1 MIKVKEYLRNV
12 GKSTI
17 YAASDVLGEHYSNLK
32 DFKNTNRE
40 VFTEAYVGI
49 KDYKKTFNRVKT
61 SIQKSDVYTAASLG
75 INNVVSD
82 LQTGNFYNKERENEY
97 STKYGGD
104 LMSDSD
110 WDMDDSNFDWD
121 AKSGVTDGEK
131 IIATAIKKNNKMS
144 TYMMADSVAKGHK
157 AIVDSS
163 RENTTMLYVQQEKL
177 LNKVGGGID
186 NITSLLRS
194 NIDNTSKVQGRQIEN
209 TNRFFTSMEK
219 KTDKIVAQLD
229 EMIQMQRNL
238 YKNELDKEKERKRNT
253 VTDIANNGIPD
264 LKEYGKI
271 VKTNIKDFINQQ
283 TGGVSSM
290 GDALGGSNMFAMMM
304 SNPIGELM
312 KMGMNKSI
320 SSEFKKASKDFDKSI
335 KGYFST
341 LMAKANK
348 AKNSE
353 DPFMKTLGS
362 IFGIKIDKESDNL
375 RTDKYVKGSIPFD
388 GITKKAITDVM
399 PYYLRKITS
408 MLTGDDEQVF
418 DYKTGRWTT
427 IKAVQQ
433 RHNDWKNA
441 GAKDSIA
448 ELTGLITEA
457 LGKNPSAVMT
467 SSYSQDRFK
476 KNYDKMAEA
485 LYRSNGDLGILNK
498 GMENGINQEFL
509 EMIKQIISD
518 NQYYY
523 KLDEKKK
530 NNNRGGNKE
539 VIRGI
544 DRSKGANG
552 IRSNINTRSTL
563 ANLSQG
569 IFSTKASRAGQM
581 RSMESES
588 DIIER
593 LLYAEGIVMDPKSS
607 KNPGIRNKHG
617 DYDVKKAFESPLA
630 QAMKYV
636 KDEYDNT
643 IFNYLQGIKRDLTA
657 IRSSGLSLLGFGLTD
672 KVSSDGLMD
681 FEKIGDSKDIYNSR
695 DEINKG
701 GKRYRDTAKNENRQR
716 ESYDRTYKRKLEEWE
731 ANGKK
736 GPEPR
741 KVEDVED
748 LKYYLSSTYSKNEN
762 SARKSLNDKKDIY
775 DVAAEWGWLKKDEAA
790 KYKEIS
796 YNTEQSM
803 KDNFKGKKG
812 FEKVALLRNYANKLV
827 QKPWQAAT
835 DSIITVDKFMS
846 DLFFGK
852 DLARQK
858 EDKEDKDKG
867 LFARIKDGFTK
878 GFDSILG
885 GISDKFQK
893 FIEGEKFQKFKD
905 KYLTPIKEFL
915 IGKQNDSEDTR
926 SGGLFGG
933 VIGGAQKFFRKNAED
948 VKKMGKSALEK
959 VSDTVFGKD
968 ESSSFTGNDS
978 VKQEKMLVM
987 RFVRESNDGYFKDLK
1002 DIKTYIEWAY
1012 KKGYTVDDIKNGI
1025 SLIKYKESRRGS
1037 EFVSI
1042 NDYFLSKNT
1051 KINPTTITQVK
1062 KYIINNGSNTLFKNE
1077 DDFESYLE
1085 YVQRTYRNGN
1095 YRNAIKDSS
1104 ILKYVKQLEK
1114 QDKWKSEEGRNKLNA
1129 YRASKGQVPIS
1140 ENNEEK
1146 ATEDNTTAIE
1156 KITNPVSK
1164 IAESLEK
1171 ILDKLSGLNTITNPT
1186 QGQGLAKGGINTSG
1200 KAFHSVVSSGEIVNG
1215 GVVPPGGPY
1224 VTTIPKGGYVINP
1237 ANASTRSKQAGQEKS
1252 FINKLKSNA
1261 NANDGLQKA
1270 TVVEQMK
1277 DPENQK
1283 FAGEILARGGI
1294 GLGAGMLLG
1303 MPLLSAGIGIA
1314 SGFTKKSNWFS
1325 NALFGKVTEVDEN
1338 GNATKRDNDGLISE
1352 SIQKAFPDAKK
1363 FGLAGGIAGLITP
1376 LGPIGGLLVGSAIGF
1391 AKNNDH
1397 VQDFLFGDNGIFDKE
1412 KRGKIKKALPAMG
1425 IGAAAGALLG
1435 PFGLVGNAVLGAT
1448 AGYVTSMDKF
1458 KEAIFGK
1465 EEEVTDEEGNTK
1477 TIKKGGLIGK
1487 IKGAAEPL
1495 KDFGKTIADSL
1506 ADAILGKKGKDG
1518 KRTGGIMGMV
1528 KDHIVSPIA
1537 EGLKPILQETKLM
1550 FKKTLGKIPG
1560 MVSKYMKNNIGSRF
1574 GNKVSTMA
1582 NKVAKAGINVGKGAL
1597 WVGATPLMLGA
1608 TGIKQF
1614 GGYLRRK
1621 QIRKGEASDMTA
1633 AERLNY
1639 RRNSKLMST
1648 DDSYSGIDNAL
1659 EDWSANNSI
1668 EDMEKLRNQVMF
1680 ASHGADEGLEN
1691 SDAKLRTEFSENLDG
1706 YVSQTD
1712 ARHIMKYIKGKSS
1725 KTDFGKAERIIRGLK
1740 TNANGEAM
1748 TDAQRNKL
1756 LYSLSNL
1763 KSKRSKLKTDFEN
1776 VASGKAI
1783 GAKELQKMG
1792 FDVNLKDKKSAARFA
1807 DYLDTEITHKKA
1819 GMSPDE
1825 DPNDP
1830 LNKNTKKLEDVNE
1843 LLEDI
1848 IKVFTGQKS
1857 KIAKKYGDKTD
1868 EEEKESSDNNEEKES
1883 SEPAQLD
1890 MDPAA
1895 VKKRLIDQVKD
1906 TKEKQLIKNLTEEA
1920 GEIWSNALIKAQEG
1934 DPVDG
1939 GYSFVIDNVLYRWDG
1954 TDKGYNEELERFVN
1968 NYISEK
1974 YPTKFKKFKGKIWD
1988 QIKRL
1993 SPIKRIK
2000 KLGMAKFALL
2010 LTLGPGPLL
2019 AAVGGVKLAKWG
2031 LPKAKKGIRWAK
2043 DKTVK
2048 GIKSGLFGWDK
2059 KTGEV
2064 DENGNEITEHKNGLL
2079 SGISNRVKVALNNKK
2094 ELGKKAST
2102 TDKIISAIHDLP
2114 GKISKNMEVDEN
2126 GKPGLLR
2133 RIFGK
2138 GKWVVGVPLMVGF
2151 LNQTMIP
2158 FLKNKVGPLLLGKK
2172 NQEGEYEGGLIS
2184 GIVNPLKK
2192 ALKWPFTKV
2201 KEWFTNTGSFSDPTS
2216 GMKGMMHNFKS
2227 IAKYLGS
2234 TWLNGAE
2241 TIFQKWMPKAVGLLV
2256 RNLPAAIGAVLENI
2270 WPALKSIWNSKDK
2283 TRPGSS
2289 GVNLT
2294 DQIAAA
2300 KAGESGSG
2308 NSESENIPFFS
2319 TFGQTFT
2326 LGGGSIS
2333 SNSGS
2338 EDGIAAVNSMGN
2350 KAAASLNNIKSV
2362 SSSTMEVVSGG
2373 EAYSGDQIYYAADD
2387 KKKTTPLRKDPVT
2400 GEYYKASDLSEN
2412 ANTALKDNDVYQS
2425 MKTNEADPGGE
2436 AVNNNNTFGERFI
2449 KNAVASGLG
2458 SSIHSTGRK
2467 IGGKLWQGSGK
2478 ILKHIPFMGTAGRL
2492 VEQSGKLLGNTN
2504 ISKEGFNAAKDAIS
2518 SKAENA
2524 KFIKEWMTDPN
2535 LSKKD
2540 KITGLLDWNG
2550 GITKIKQAPG
2560 KLLESAKSKVDNVAK
2575 AGVNVAKE
2583 VNEKGLKTAVK
2594 DKAKSTAKNIVEK
2607 AGDTKGGGVIKKIIG
2622 FLKKILNK
2630 VLASGPV
2637 KKLLAKMGKEGIS
2650 EAAEKALKEG
2660 VEKVAKE
2667 AGESLAKKGIKAIVS
2682 IPAKLAAKV
2691 SPAGIAFV
2699 VADFVTGMGDA
2710 RNILKITSED
2720 IDIPDKIIAGF
2731 SKVLSGLLFILPEST
2746 CASLIMNTIGKV
2758 LFKDKVEEI
2767 QKEQKDSEEALKA
2780 YNEENGTDLSIE
2792 EYNNKFNATWYT
2804 KAKGAVKKATN
2815 AAWKGIKKVGKGL
2828 WDNSPIG
2835 FAANA
2840 IKGIKDKGL
2849 IKGVGSAI
2857 GKTAVGKAGKWLWGK
2872 IKGNAEA
2879 DDGLEE
2885 MSEEDMINATQST
2898 GIGSIATSG
2907 TVDNSGM
2914 DTSAALV
2921 AILAA
2926 IKELSDKIPNLN
2938 KFGKFGKKML
2948 SKGTGLGL
2956 IGSAVKK
2963 LKSNADAN
2971 DGLESLGVDG
2981 TIDNSMDSSINGFDK
2996 MGLYMNKFISQN
3008 KTSNDAITAGK
3019 IDPSNKNFWKI
3030 KPAKSGNPVVDSM
3043 LKMREYMSRLIKAP
3057 FSLVADTM
3065 NNVNNIIG
3073 AKDQGEILGSS
3084 SSSTSSTASST
3095 DTSSKE
3101 TIWTKIKNKFK
3112 GIFGKGTGKGQYGT
3126 SDPDHIYQRDYNT
3139 SYQTSGDSERQTLA
3153 DSGCG
3158 PAAAA
3163 TVANRYGQKDTL
3175 PNAANYAKSNG
3186 YKEVNGGTYPG
3197 YFGDYLSKKG
3207 ISTKTTKSNV
3217 EVVNS
3222 LAQGKPVI
3230 MMGQDFKNS
3239 GKTPYGSKYS
3249 HYVVATGL
3257 DKNGN
3262 VIVEDSEDKKSQTKY
3277 SLADTLK
3284 NTSVKITTS
3293 GSGKF
3298 GRGDGALSVLS
3309 SYSNNL
3315 VKGIYGPYYSALF
3328 GDDSSSG
3335 SDNNNNTRDNS
3346 NGTNGD
3352 IVNNNA
3358 SLGETGDTETN
3369 KKAIWDYYI
3378 NNGFSKEA
3386 TAGIIGNMM
3395 CEDGTLTGK
3404 NSSESMNSSG
3414 SYDYTDG
3421 IIQWDPFSKHVNWA
3435 SENGYEPYDLEG
3447 QLKHVAYMIDNN
3459 WPGKTSYASEHGSY
3473 KTYETGAEFRL
3484 ASGVAD
3490 AAVAFE
3496 RNIEIS
3502 GAWSGYSWSDWDQ
3515 KRIQCAQS
3523 VYDQFAG
3530 SSGSGR
3536 GRSNNSTHISMGR
3549 GSNTPTN
3556 RYQRRHK
3563 NYSAKSLY
3571 SNKYGKSNLR
3581 GYYGRGDRN
3590 EDTTTLDEENTD
3602 TTEREGSES
3611 STDASSN
3618 TSLLENIGNYAGQL
3632 MKGVYGDYWTAM
3644 FGSDDDTSRISGGK
3658 INNVRYGSNST
3669 IASTIYNATLVFAA
3683 MSDTFDGTYS
3693 NSSKSN
3699 IEVNGYKLSV
3709 RRDCSGFMGA
3719 ILNAM
3724 GYNMPDCD
3732 GNGTI
3737 PGAGDFGTEG
3747 CSSAITNIDGS
3758 SCEGDWTDI
3767 AYDEASLMA
3776 GDFVSDGNHVE
3787 MYVYTDVNGYKHGY
3801 NAGATD
3807 AIQKGFKVAKKILED
3822 IEITNKNNKDTVIY
3836 HEASMAIKF
3845 TNIESS
3851 LGGGTGMAFYNAN
3864 NSTSCKR
3871 ILRFTRTNMA
3881 DYQQENINSK
3891 SGSGRGKKYGN
3902 TSSQISSSVINHQSY
3917 RGDPIN
3923 SKYTNSKIVANQ
3935 RISEKLSSKSNKS
3948 KTHNNSQI
3956 HNISNT
3962 SDINNTVSSIYGR
3975 GYFDSVRGTV
3985 SNSNSVL
3992 DNSQLISILEIIADN
4007 SNKTDQ
4013 IVQLLAA
4020 IVTNTSV
4027 SNSPSNNTSK
4037 INQLINQIKN
4047 NSNNSSA
4054 PLTGLNQTL
4063 NNDSSNIANA
4073 VYSIAKS

>member
-49 KDYKKTFNRVKT
+49 KDYKSTFNKVKT

-467 SSYSQDRFK
+467 SYHSQDRFK

-498 GMENGINQEFL
+498 GMENGIDQEFL

-530 NNNRGGNKE
+530 NNNRSGNKE

-569 IFSTKASRAGQM
+569 IFSTKASRADQM

-657 IRSSGLSLLGFGLTD
+657 IRSSGLSLLGFGVTD

-681 FEKIGDSKDIYNSR
+681 FEKIGDSKDIYNNR

-716 ESYDRTYKRKLEEWE
+716 ESYDRTYQRKLEEWE

-748 LKYYLSSTYSKNEN
+748 LKYYLAKTYSKNEDI
-762 SARKSLNDKKDIY
+762 AKKDLNDKKDIY

-858 EDKEDKDKG
+858 EDKEDEDKG

-885 GISDKFQK
+885 GISDKFQE

-905 KYLTPIKEFL
+905 KYLTPIKEFI

-948 VKKMGKSALEK
+948 VKKMAKSSVKK
-959 VSDTVFGKD
+959 VTDTVFGKKEDTSTEADKNKKSEFTLSNKERKVLYKSLVGSGRISKEEFNKYFKYCRENKISLQEAMYDKTINLFLAETQSSNQKLITTNNKSNKIKFNNIDGVRRFLLKKFNSD
-968 ESSSFTGNDS
+968 EDLTDEYISWAKNNISQDNLYAIASDSAVSSFKYQK
-978 VKQEKMLVM
+978 KQSSKNL
-987 RFVRESNDGYFKDLK
+987 
-1002 DIKTYIEWAY
+1002 
-1012 KKGYTVDDIKNGI
+1012 DDIRKGMAGSKYDAYNK
-1025 SLIKYKESRRGS
+1025 IKGESPEMSAKE
-1037 EFVSI
+1037 
-1042 NDYFLSKNT
+1042 
-1051 KINPTTITQVK
+1051 
-1062 KYIINNGSNTLFKNE
+1062 
-1077 DDFESYLE
+1077 
-1085 YVQRTYRNGN
+1085 
-1095 YRNAIKDSS
+1095 AW
-1104 ILKYVKQLEK
+1104 EK
-1114 QDKWKSEEGRNKLNA
+1114 AKEETEK
-1129 YRASKGQVPIS
+1129 VT
-1140 ENNEEK
+1140 ENN
-1146 ATEDNTTAIE
+1146 TNAIE

-1171 ILDKLSGLNTITNPT
+1171 ILDKLSGLNNINNPSPAQTIKDGVSNAVQNFSKDGKDYTTTKSGIIIPR
-1186 QGQGLAKGGINTSG
+1186 QGLAKGGINTSG

-1550 FKKTLGKIPG
+1550 FKKTFGKIPG

-1756 LYSLSNL
+1756 LDSLSNL

-1776 VASGKAI
+1776 IASGKAI
-1783 GAKELQKMG
+1783 GAEELQKMG

-1988 QIKRL
+1988 QITRL

-2000 KLGMAKFALL
+2000 KLGMAKFAVL
-2010 LTLGPGPLL
+2010 LTLGPGALL
-2019 AAVGGVKLAKWG
+2019 AAGATVGGVKLAKWG

-2114 GKISKNMEVDEN
+2114 GKISKSMEVDEN

-2133 RIFGK
+2133 RIFGI

-2151 LNQTMIP
+2151 LNQTMMP

-2216 GMKGMMHNFKS
+2216 GMKGMMHNFKN

-2283 TRPGSS
+2283 TKPGSS

-2294 DQIAAA
+2294 DQIAAT
-2300 KAGESGSG
+2300 KAGESGS
-2308 NSESENIPFFS
+2308 SESENIPFFS

-2338 EDGIAAVNSMGN
+2338 KDGIAAVNSMGD

-2362 SSSTMEVVSGG
+2362 GSSTMEVVSGG

-2387 KKKTTPLRKDPVT
+2387 KKKTTPLRRDPTT

-2478 ILKHIPFMGTAGRL
+2478 VLKHLPFMGTAGRL
-2492 VEQSGKLLGNTN
+2492 VEQSGKLLGNAN

-2518 SKAENA
+2518 SKVENA
-2524 KFIKEWMTDPN
+2524 KFIK
-2535 LSKKD
+2535 
-2540 KITGLLDWNG
+2540 DWNG

-2583 VNEKGLKTAVK
+2583 VNEKGLKNTVK

-2650 EAAEKALKEG
+2650 EATEKALKEG

-2667 AGESLAKKGIKAIVS
+2667 AGESLAKKDIKAIAS

-2691 SPAGIAFV
+2691 SPVGIAFV

-2746 CASLIMNTIGKV
+2746 CVSLIMNTIGKV

-2780 YNEENGTDLSIE
+2780 YNEENSTNLSIE

-2840 IKGIKDKGL
+2840 IKGIKDKG
-2849 IKGVGSAI
+2849 
-2857 GKTAVGKAGKWLWGK
+2857 
-2872 IKGNAEA
+2872 
-2879 DDGLEE
+2879 
-2885 MSEEDMINATQST
+2885 
-2898 GIGSIATSG
+2898 SI
-2907 TVDNSGM
+2907 
-2914 DTSAALV
+2914 
-2921 AILAA
+2921 
-2926 IKELSDKIPNLN
+2926 
-2938 KFGKFGKKML
+2938 
-2948 SKGTGLGL
+2948 
-2956 IGSAVKK
+2956 KK

-2971 DGLESLGVDG
+2971 DGLESLGIDG
-2981 TIDNSMDSSINGFDK
+2981 TIDNSIDSSINGFDK
-2996 MGLYMNKFISQN
+2996 MGLFMNKFVSQN

-3057 FSLVADTM
+3057 FSLVSDTM
-3065 NNVNNIIG
+3065 SNVNNIIG

-3217 EVVNS
+3217 EVVKS

-3335 SDNNNNTRDNS
+3335 SDNNNTGDNS

-3435 SENGYEPYDLEG
+3435 SKNGYEPYDLEG

-3523 VYDQFAG
+3523 VYDQFAS

-3581 GYYGRGDRN
+3581 GYYGRADRN
-3590 EDTTTLDEENTD
+3590 EDTTTPDEENTD

-3658 INNVRYGSNST
+3658 INNARYGSNST

-3935 RISEKLSSKSNKS
+3935 RISEKLSSKNNKS

-4054 PLTGLNQTL
+4054 PLSGLNQTL